1 MSVKVFTITHKSFAV
16 PSDPVYI
23 PLQVGRALSEDLGY
37 IGDHTGDHISEKNKS
52 YCELTG
58 MYWIWKNI
66 RTSDYVGICHYRRYP
81 VNDNDVIMNEVEYEA
96 ILKEYDLI
104 TTKKLTLNFSYYD
117 GYAANH
123 YRKDLDMTLDV
134 IREKYPEYYDL
145 VLERVHQN
153 HTYFGNIIITN
164 KELFDRYS
172 EWLFTILFEIEHRI
186 DLTDYDDY
194 HKRVFGFISEFL
206 LMIWIEHNQLKVY
219 ECKIGMTAEKT
230 ETVDLKE
237 QLSGFFQNRDLQ
249 GAKNYFI
256 EVLKNRPDVL
266 MEASDVTGE
275 LKLAMQ
281 MIATFDKE
289 YEETGKSLFDKGYS
303 FYELVPRFSKLNRL
317 VSESVFDNMQ
327 KTLLSSFEEGTVSS
341 QMLEV
346 AIQIQKESAKR
357 DKPS

>member
-206 LMIWIEHNQLKVY
+206 LMIWIEYNQLKAY

-317 VSESVFDNMQ
+317 VSESVFDKMQ
-327 KTLLSSFEEGTVSS
+327 KTLLSSFEEGIVSN

>member
-172 EWLFTILFEIEHRI
+172 AWLFTILFEIEHRI

-249 GAKNYFI
+249 GAKKYFI

-317 VSESVFDNMQ
+317 VSESVFDKMQ
-327 KTLLSSFEEGTVSS
+327 KTLLSSFEEGIVSN

>member
-172 EWLFTILFEIEHRI
+172 AWLFTILFEIEHRI

-317 VSESVFDNMQ
+317 VSESVFDKMQ
-327 KTLLSSFEEGTVSS
+327 KTLLSSFEEGIVSN